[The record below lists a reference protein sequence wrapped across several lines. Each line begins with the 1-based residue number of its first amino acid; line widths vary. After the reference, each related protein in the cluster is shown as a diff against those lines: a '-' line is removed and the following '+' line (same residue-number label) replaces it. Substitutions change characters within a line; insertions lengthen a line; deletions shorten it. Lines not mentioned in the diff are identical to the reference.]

1 MLVWW
6 AREKQNILTSPPC
19 LHTLM
24 QTLLTANQS
33 ACTILLILSKLLN
46 RKKRHKK
53 SHLRA
58 NISFTVKSKQKNAT
72 GTMYQTEGRRQ
83 MMIYFRYKW
92 DYPTANVYHH
102 GHYASIASVRG
113 RYKVG
118 FHGLERFSPLILL
131 DSLTV
136 PNKKFAQ
143 QTIWKS
149 YYNLEH
155 LLLLCKRIIILE
167 STLLPSRR
175 Q

>member
-6 AREKQNILTSPPC
+6 AREKQNILTSQPC

-24 QTLLTANQS
+24 QTLLTANHS

-46 RKKRHKK
+46 WKKRHKK

-58 NISFTVKSKQKNAT
+58 NISFTVKRKQKKQLVLWT
-72 GTMYQTEGRRQ
+72 KLKEDDRWGSSV
-83 MMIYFRYKW
+83 IYFRYKW

-118 FHGLERFSPLILL
+118 FHGLERLSPLILL

-136 PNKKFAQ
+136 PKKKFAQ

-149 YYNLEH
+149 YHNLDH
-155 LLLLCKRIIILE
+155 LLLLCKRIIIL
-167 STLLPSRR
+167 
-175 Q
+175 